1 MIYELT
7 IEDSKEKQVIA
18 FLKELDFVTLKKV
31 TKSKTVKKKVAPTGH
46 YDLPY
51 FGVCPEWDVEAGDL
65 RKTANKRL
73 IKW

>member
-7 IEDSKEKQVIA
+7 IEDNKEKQVIA
-18 FLKELDFVTLKKV
+18 FLKQLDFVKVKKV
-31 TKSKTVKKKVAPTGH
+31 VRAKVAKKKSVHADS

-51 FGVCPEWDVEAGDL
+51 FGAYPEWDAEASDL

>member
-18 FLKELDFVTLKKV
+18 FLRQLDFVTVKKV
-31 TKSKTVKKKVAPTGH
+31 GNGKVGKKKATQKDT

-51 FGVCPEWDVEAGDL
+51 FGACPNWDAEASNL

-73 IKW
+73 SKW

>member
-18 FLKELDFVTLKKV
+18 FLKDLDFVKVKKV
-31 TKSKTVKKKVAPTGH
+31 TKSKTVTKKAAPTDN

-51 FGVCPEWDVEAGDL
+51 FGACPEWDVEADDL